1 LHFAR
6 LFVLLRRKTTYK
18 RAFVLILY
26 VMKRQKYILLL
37 LFLMA
42 ASLQVAAQGLVVK
55 NFYHAERDFTAN
67 SGRNLIKDQNDE
79 PCALI
84 KVRTM
89 QKGLTFDAGRL
100 FPIEKTEE
108 QGGDH
113 PLDIY
118 VWVQNGA
125 KRFSIGHPQLGVLSE
140 YDLQTTLLPGQT
152 YILELVTG
160 EVQTIVKQ
168 ARTTQ
173 YVVFQLTP
181 PEAVVELNGEMLA
194 TSGGTAQKLMPFGSY
209 QYTVK
214 APNYQMEVGRIKV
227 DDPKNKHIVTVSLKP
242 NFAAITLTAPSG
254 AEIWVD
260 EERKGTGSW
269 TGNLGA
275 GAHIFEARLAGH
287 RPSQR
292 NYDLVVA
299 NGPQTI
305 TLEAPTPIVGE
316 AEITS
321 DPALADIYIDGKKVG
336 QTPQLISDLL
346 VGSHSVK
353 LSRKGYADY
362 TATLSVKEGET
373 ASLTASMKKQ
383 ETPITTT
390 VKKKDSPAIAG
401 GGSVTAQGTSIKV
414 TSFEANEMDMS
425 HYTTRQKE
433 DNNGNVCA
441 LIVVHTSSNA
451 SGFTFS
457 AGLDFCETDGPEL
470 SDGENL
476 YFVHIAKG
484 TKKMTIR
491 NDKYG
496 KPLEVDFHTKLKEKT
511 YDMYIKTGEVIVINN
526 NFAEKQ
532 WVIID
537 VTPLSAVPLTLVE
550 ISTETVDK
558 DPNQQ
563 TLTAVALNANGHLE
577 KQMKVGTYWIKVT
590 AGNEYGEYNGK
601 LVVKGDE
608 VLKLPI
614 NLVPHYGWLKL
625 EGASAAENVTVYID
639 RKVQRLKNGT
649 IQLASGQHEIRIIR
663 PLYKQWT
670 ANITISDGETL
681 TYNPS
686 LEANFPETTFTV
698 PNDPE
703 AEIYIDGR
711 LEGKGTCKRPLEPG
725 SYTVETRKDNH
736 HKQSKVVQIT
746 TTKKAEVFEL
756 DAPVPIMGTLIITSS
771 PSGAS
776 IKLDG
781 KDIGRTPISIN
792 RILVGKHIVQLS
804 APNCKTEAR
813 QVTVRQGEQT
823 DLNVNLS
830 SVGTF
835 TFNTNTGYGILY
847 INGKYMGNIPY
858 TWEAPSG
865 YYDIEVS
872 AYGYKK
878 FHEKNYLL
886 NINKPDVMIRLKR

>member
-1 LHFAR
+1 ML
-6 LFVLLRRKTTYK
+6 
-18 RAFVLILY
+18 
-26 VMKRQKYILLL
+26 
-37 LFLMA
+37 A

-118 VWVQNGA
+118 VWVQSGA

-181 PEAVVELNGEMLA
+181 PGAVVELNGEMLA

-287 RPSQR
+287 HPSQR

-305 TLEAPTPIVGE
+305 SLEAPTPIVGE

-346 VGSHSVK
+346 VGSHSIK

-362 TATLSVKEGET
+362 TGSLSVKEGET
-373 ASLTASMKKQ
+373 TSFTATMTKQ
-383 ETPITTT
+383 ETPVI
-390 VKKKDSPAIAG
+390 
-401 GGSVTAQGTSIKV
+401 GGSASAQRNSG
-414 TSFEANEMDMS
+414 D
-425 HYTTRQKE
+425 
-433 DNNGNVCA
+433 
-441 LIVVHTSSNA
+441 VVIIS
-451 SGFTFS
+451 
-457 AGLDFCETDGPEL
+457 
-470 SDGENL
+470 
-476 YFVHIAKG
+476 
-484 TKKMTIR
+484 
-491 NDKYG
+491 
-496 KPLEVDFHTKLKEKT
+496 
-511 YDMYIKTGEVIVINN
+511 N
-526 NFAEKQ
+526 NFVEKQ

-537 VTPLSAVPLTLVE
+537 ITPLSAVPLTLVE
-550 ISTETVDK
+550 ISTKTVDK

-577 KQMKVGTYWIKVT
+577 RQFQVGTYWIKVT

-601 LVVKGDE
+601 LVVKGDKA
-608 VLKLPI
+608 VKVPI
-614 NLVPHYGWLKL
+614 NLAPHHGWLKL
-625 EGASAAENVTVYID
+625 EGASDAENVTVYID
-639 RKVQRLKNGT
+639 RKVQQHTNGT

-703 AEIYIDGR
+703 AEIYIDGQY
-711 LEGKGTCKRPLEPG
+711 EGRGTCKRPLEPG